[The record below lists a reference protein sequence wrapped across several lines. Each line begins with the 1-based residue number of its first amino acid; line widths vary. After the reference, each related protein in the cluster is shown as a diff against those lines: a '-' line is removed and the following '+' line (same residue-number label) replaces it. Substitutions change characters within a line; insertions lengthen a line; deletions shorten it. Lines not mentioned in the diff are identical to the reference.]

1 MKRLSKPFFLQLDT
15 YRYVEHCGPISD
27 DYLKYRDK
35 NEIKKWLKDDP
46 IENFMK
52 YLKKN
57 NQYNEKEINK
67 IKNIIATKIK
77 KAFEFAKK
85 DDFPKPSTLKKYV
98 YA

>member
-52 YLKKN
+52 YLKKI
-57 NQYNEKEINK
+57 INIMK
-67 IKNIIATKIK
+67 KKLIK
-77 KAFEFAKK
+77 
-85 DDFPKPSTLKKYV
+85 
-98 YA
+98 